1 MPQKQLELKEEAII
15 KKLRKN
21 TLVTGL
27 GALAGFS
34 LLVPAFSLAG
44 SKFDYQEFCFNPI
57 RAEISQQFCT
67 GDKIHRG
74 IAWKVALERN
84 SNRNFRTKVQVLGT
98 LPAENPNAGIYG
110 LFSAGFL
117 GAAFLFFRAGTE
129 DLRDNLDLAIWNK
142 KSRIWERAFSN
153 EQHLGI
159 EALKSEQEREF
170 IEEMMKREHG
180 SAMYDLLSEGERQVM
195 AQKHRQ
201 GELISDAQ
209 INLELATL
217 GAAAAEQIEKEAK
230 HVKETEKLKNQK
242 SERAASPAA
251 SADEAAKEELI
262 EKLKGHEDGWLHT
275 LVMSN
280 KPIFLIGSQG
290 SWKSYC
296 SATIALCRWFLKS
309 QKLVSITDPHFN
321 KNADESWK
329 ELIALEPECYGGAQD
344 WEEVAMGI
352 EAGFQRWN
360 HRTLKDAPLTSI
372 WDEQTNWALHEEC
385 AGLAKDFIGRCI
397 SDPRK
402 ANEAPLI
409 ITHSFTNAG
418 TGGGGGFSQ
427 ARAEGVL
434 QLWLNSDNEMKPLFR
449 GKLIGFKNE
458 EGELIEE
465 MKVTIPKDWFN
476 PGAITKMFKTST
488 NGLGE
493 SK

>member
-1 MPQKQLELKEEAII
+1 MPQRQLELKEEAII

-44 SKFDYQEFCFNPI
+44 SKFDYQEFCFNPVKS
-57 RAEISQQFCT
+57 EEFCT
-67 GDKIHRG
+67 GNKIHRG

-84 SNRNFRTKVQVLGT
+84 SNRNFRTKIQILGT

-117 GAAFLFFRAGTE
+117 RAAFLFFRAGTE

-142 KSRIWERAFSN
+142 KATILERAFSN

-170 IEEMMKREHG
+170 IEEMMRREHG
-180 SAMYDLLSEGERQVM
+180 SAMYDLLSDGERQVM
-195 AQKHRQ
+195 AQKHHQ
-201 GELISDAQ
+201 GEQLEDAALTLQ
-209 INLELATL
+209 LAT
-217 GAAAAEQIEKEAK
+217 AKAQTAEQLEKEAK
-230 HVKETEKLKNQK
+230 HQKEIEKLNKPQPQK
-242 SERAASPAA
+242 SPAGN

-296 SATIALCRWFLKS
+296 SATIALCRWYLKG
-309 QKLVSITDPHFN
+309 QKLISITDPHFN
-321 KNADESWK
+321 KNADEAWK
-329 ELIALEPECYGGAQD
+329 ELIALEPETYGGAQD
-344 WEEVAMGI
+344 WEEVAAGI

-372 WDEQTNWALHEEC
+372 WDEQTNWALHDEC

-402 ANEAPLI
+402 SNEAPLI

-434 QLWLNSDNEMKPLFR
+434 QLWLNSDNEMKPLFK
-449 GKLIGFKNE
+449 GKLIGFKDE

-465 MKVTIPKDWFN
+465 MKISIPKDWFN
-476 PGAITKMFKTST
+476 PGAITKMFK
-488 NGLGE
+488 GE
-493 SK
+493 SNGKS